1 MVFVKAFEQTQVI
14 ISEWIRIMDNS
25 EVLNSANSILQE
37 VFVLDEKLLF
47 FSSSVTNE
55 KGWDKQVDVQ
65 VTPVACYGGKKK
77 K

>member
-1 MVFVKAFEQTQVI
+1 
-14 ISEWIRIMDNS
+14 MDNS
-25 EVLNSANSILQE
+25 EGLNSANSILQE

-47 FSSSVTNE
+47 FSSSVTKE